1 MPLRGSGQDTH
12 SAVKNLIRRSHLKYS
27 FLTVSLIALGY
38 FIARPAFG
46 TTSVS
51 IPVGNAPIQLAVN
64 STTNLVYVSNLTGNS
79 VSVIDGNSNSVTAT
93 IPLSGSPRGI
103 DVNPTTNTIYVAV
116 SGSVV
121 AINGND
127 NSVSATL
134 AGLSAYEVAVDA
146 ARNLI
151 YAPGYNPVAGSFV
164 SVIDGA
170 TNTVTSS
177 IPVGK
182 GAYGVALDP
191 SVISGAT
198 NAVTNT
204 FTLPQYAAPGIITL
218 DQKSNRLYVTDGF
231 NLVVYVV
238 NAATGKAVYTK
249 GGTPPITSP
258 TYATILQPGRT
269 VLISDDGRADCVWEL
284 AESTNKTGRSLSGL
298 SGAEGTAINSTT
310 HKIYVANSGNSTV
323 SVFSY

>member
-1 MPLRGSGQDTH
+1 M
-12 SAVKNLIRRSHLKYS
+12 KYS

-191 SVISGAT
+191 SVNLVYVTNLNSGTISVISGAT